1 MILVMKKYLL
11 LILCTLLCGCATDDT
26 RRQAVSDAREQMHQR
41 RSERIQARDQR
52 MWEARDVWFQ

>member
-1 MILVMKKYLL
+1 MQKYLL
-11 LILCTLLCGCATDDT
+11 ITLCAMLCGCATENV
-26 RRQAVSDAREQMHQR
+26 RKRQQAISDAHEQMLHR